1 MFHSGCR
8 PSVASS
14 KCRNF
19 SVGLECPHPAHNS
32 FRGIFYHKFLCAIST
47 VQCYKDESTSSR
59 NQMES
64 IISYVD
70 QRIFIGTSVH
80 PFGPSWG
87 PVEKLGPF
95 PSCPNDA
102 LSDGTIFTPI
112 PQILK
117 NTSSEPPCVVLVDSF
132 LHLIDFRFKNG
143 KIMLRSPVARKRSS
157 ADSGEVESAENVKTK
172 GDEGADERLA
182 HGTRRSRGPRGLAAL
197 GSNLQ
202 QVPTL

>member
-117 NTSSEPPCVVLVDSF
+117 NTSSEPPCHTPFFSDLCVTEVTEKEHVLPQRPRTFTIHGLPGVAAQAP
-132 LHLIDFRFKNG
+132 LH
-143 KIMLRSPVARKRSS
+143 V
-157 ADSGEVESAENVKTK
+157 
-172 GDEGADERLA
+172 
-182 HGTRRSRGPRGLAAL
+182 
-197 GSNLQ
+197 
-202 QVPTL
+202 